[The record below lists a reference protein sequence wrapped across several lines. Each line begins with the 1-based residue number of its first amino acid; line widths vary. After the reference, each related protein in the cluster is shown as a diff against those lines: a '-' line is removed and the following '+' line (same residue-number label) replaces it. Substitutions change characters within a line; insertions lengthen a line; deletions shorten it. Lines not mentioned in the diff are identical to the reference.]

1 MSILCIETDKL
12 KQTNLDEFLDNF
24 AFFYERRQSKTFLL
38 VYGSML
44 TLTRFDDL

>member
-24 AFFYERRQSKTFLL
+24 VMKEGRAKPFY
-38 VYGSML
+38 
-44 TLTRFDDL
+44 